1 MMKIIKRAFLLVLC
15 TIVILSSVIAVSA
28 YDNNE
33 TKNETQEAV
42 ETNTETSIENNN
54 QQEKNEFENS
64 VDHVTD
70 EVVGGTGDVQE
81 AASNKNEVT
90 FSKIVDG
97 VQILVKAKDETILP
111 KDAILNVEKVENN
124 IKQIKETFTDDL
136 IKDKT
141 SIQDMM
147 VFDITFTKNNEIIQ
161 PNGHVEVE
169 LRNTGYDSQQGISVY
184 HVSDDYKTSTNMNAT
199 FDSREISF
207 DTTHFS
213 QYVIVNKGTQDLQVT
228 IEHYLDEG
236 DKVSKLYLDK
246 TVTVPSGT
254 IGGKLKEF
262 TAEDDD
268 YKLRDTNPIVIREN
282 DIEKAVDQDEIF
294 VDQNTTIRCY
304 YSAK

>member
-1 MMKIIKRAFLLVLC
+1 M
-15 TIVILSSVIAVSA
+15 IAVSA
-28 YDNNE
+28 YDNRM
-33 TKNETQEAV
+33 TKDETQEAV

-161 PNGHVEVE
+161 PNG
-169 LRNTGYDSQQGISVY
+169 Q
-184 HVSDDYKTSTNMNAT
+184 
-199 FDSREISF
+199 
-207 DTTHFS
+207 
-213 QYVIVNKGTQDLQVT
+213 
-228 IEHYLDEG
+228 
-236 DKVSKLYLDK
+236 
-246 TVTVPSGT
+246 
-254 IGGKLKEF
+254 
-262 TAEDDD
+262 
-268 YKLRDTNPIVIREN
+268 
-282 DIEKAVDQDEIF
+282 
-294 VDQNTTIRCY
+294 C
-304 YSAK
+304 